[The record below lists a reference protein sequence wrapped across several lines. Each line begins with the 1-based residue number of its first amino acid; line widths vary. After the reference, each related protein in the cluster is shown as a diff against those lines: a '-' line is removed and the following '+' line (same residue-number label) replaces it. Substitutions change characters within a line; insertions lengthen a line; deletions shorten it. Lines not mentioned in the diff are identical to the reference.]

1 VETEERKP
9 IRLNRSQRR
18 SLGIKRKFTGRMG
31 RSAWTPKRK
40 GKS

>member
-1 VETEERKP
+1 MNDEDRKP

-18 SLGIKRKFTGRMG
+18 SLGLKRKFTGRMG